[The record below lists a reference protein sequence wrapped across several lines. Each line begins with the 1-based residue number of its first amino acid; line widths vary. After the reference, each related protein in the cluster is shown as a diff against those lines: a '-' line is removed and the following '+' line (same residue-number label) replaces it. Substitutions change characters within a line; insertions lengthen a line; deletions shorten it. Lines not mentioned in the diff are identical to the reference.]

1 MTVQEKL
8 EALKKQKTPY
18 STEELDRRGWARYE
32 ELRDELEARHQ
43 GEYVAIEV
51 DSGAYFLGKTPEE
64 AFAQAE
70 KSCPG
75 KVFYLVRIGYKA
87 AHKLKSA

>member
-1 MTVQEKL
+1 MTTQEKL
-8 EALKKQKTPY
+8 EALKREKTPY

-32 ELRDELEARHQ
+32 EIRAELEDQHR

-64 AFAQAE
+64 AFARAE
-70 KSCPG
+70 ESYPG

-87 AHKLKSA
+87 AHKLKKA

>member
-1 MTVQEKL
+1 MTTQERL
-8 EALKKQKTPY
+8 EALKREKTPY
-18 STEELDRRGWARYE
+18 STEELDRRGWTRYQE
-32 ELRDELEARHQ
+32 IRAELEDQHR

-87 AHKLKSA
+87 AHKLKKA